1 MRLSSR
7 HRQWI
12 YWTSALLFG
21 SGALWLI
28 CHYFVR
34 IEGEFGPAPHP
45 LESWALRV
53 HGAAAMLALVV
64 AGSLVPIHVRRAWHQ
79 RRNLLPGIL
88 LAGVLLLLAVSGYA
102 LYYFAGEEA
111 RPVISML
118 HWGVGLGVPA
128 LLVWH
133 IAAGRATLPGMRAG
147 SREAPAPAT
156 APRRADDGR
165 VA

>member
-1 MRLSSR
+1 MRLSMR

-12 YWTSALLFG
+12 YWISALLFG

-64 AGSLVPIHVRRAWHQ
+64 GFAAADPCAPRLAPAAQSAGSCSQAWCPHRVRLRA
-79 RRNLLPGIL
+79 
-88 LAGVLLLLAVSGYA
+88 VL
-102 LYYFAGEEA
+102 FAGEW
-111 RPVISML
+111 RGYDQL
-118 HWGVGLGVPA
+118 HWGRFGCTGTAGVAYRFVVRRCPACVPA
-128 LLVWH
+128 R
-133 IAAGRATLPGMRAG
+133 G
-147 SREAPAPAT
+147 APAPGRLA
-156 APRRADDGR
+156 RADDGR
-165 VA
+165 TA